1 MAVNETGAERG
12 SSLVFLCVGGGGE
25 QVVLRVDC
33 GRGPPPPPP
42 LGGGCVFV
50 VGVCAQSVPHAVN
63 ACVSLVPRCCTY
75 TATRAP
81 CPSAASVRWAGTAAT
96 ASSTSR
102 RRCRTRGPSPSSC
115 WPTPSKA
122 ARPSRSV
129 PPHPSPVS
137 LVLPGTENL
146 SHPPFQMCADVW
158 VCHGTVTPMSPR
170 GRQQQSHEG
179 GGGRAWRPHS
189 LVKMTGMW
197 LELLAARGKFPIQVP
212 LSRLSPTPRPNPM
225 DISLLQSEL

>member
-1 MAVNETGAERG
+1 MAVKETGAERG
-12 SSLVFLCVGGGGE
+12 SWLVFLCVGGGGE
-25 QVVLRVDC
+25 QVPQGGRRRPTPLRW
-33 GRGPPPPPP
+33 
-42 LGGGCVFV
+42 GCVFA
-50 VGVCAQSVPHAVN
+50 VGVCCRASCTLLTPA
-63 ACVSLVPRCCTY
+63 SLWSPRCCTC

-81 CPSAASVRWAGTAAT
+81 CPSAASVQWAGTAAT

-158 VCHGTVTPMSPR
+158 VCNGTVTPISPR
-170 GRQQQSHEG
+170 DRQRQSHEG
-179 GGGRAWRPHS
+179 GAGRAWRPYS
-189 LVKMTGMW
+189 LVKMTVVW
-197 LELLAARGKFPIQVP
+197 LELLAAWGRFPIQVP
-212 LSRLSPTPRPNPM
+212 LSRLSHTPRPNPM